1 MSALTI
7 PEAAEYLR
15 IDRNAVGRL
24 VRSGQLRHK
33 RIGNR
38 IVFREEWLVAFLEAD
53 GKGET
58 QPITARK
65 RLELA
70 ARKAASGP
78 KAAHH
83 P

>member
-38 IVFREEWLVAFLEAD
+38 IVFREEWLVEFLEDDQRAV
-53 GKGET
+53 T
-58 QPITARK
+58 TPITARK

-70 ARKAASGP
+70 ARKEAV
-78 KAAHH
+78 KH
-83 P
+83 